1 MICEKCGYEER
12 DGAFFCRNCGKLL
25 DPAGYSS
32 KSVYETEEHRI
43 MRMVE
48 NLKHHP
54 HYDILW
60 DDTMD
65 LYAAKVEK
73 FQSILRTGV
82 LDIDQG
88 SLDDL
93 KNKFEVFLKGCRHPD
108 RKIHAD
114 QCPFGPQLFLHSR
127 NTGDCRPC

>member
-73 FQSILRTGV
+73 FQSILGTGV
-82 LDIDQG
+82 DKQG
-88 SLDDL
+88 TNAYGVIKAAEQLGFSA
-93 KNKFEVFLKGCRHPD
+93 KGVKC
-108 RKIHAD
+108 
-114 QCPFGPQLFLHSR
+114 
-127 NTGDCRPC
+127 